1 VLNITTNIKQ
11 VFVNINMLIQSM
23 LEIRHNDQTTRN
35 KSLLR
40 NIALKAEV
48 LMEGSLEE
56 WSQSQRL

>member
-1 VLNITTNIKQ
+1 MLNITTNIKQ